1 LIYKFNDLRLPTYI
15 IKYLI
20 SFLESRTATVE
31 LDNTSSR
38 LFTLSSGTPQGSP
51 LSPLLFTIYTSDS
64 MNGIPPHTEHGLFAD
79 DTALWTSS
87 HQLTNLNNR
96 LQQSINEFEKWCK
109 HLSLKEVQ
117 NPVQVKVEN
126 IITQPA
132 TSTRYL
138 VLLSVDNKIWDRIQ
152 IIQNKALRVALGLPH
167 YTSVDYIH
175 RIANIPRIKD
185 YAVNLLERSTSTAA
199 SNNEMIYHRSLQ
211 DILQTSRT
219 QQ

>member
-1 LIYKFNDLRLPTYI
+1 
-15 IKYLI
+15 
-20 SFLESRTATVE
+20 
-31 LDNTSSR
+31 
-38 LFTLSSGTPQGSP
+38 
-51 LSPLLFTIYTSDS
+51 

-109 HLSLKEVQ
+109 KSLIRTV
-117 NPVQVKVEN
+117 
-126 IITQPA
+126 IIYGYP
-132 TSTRYL
+132 